1 MGMAKDR
8 HKAKQP
14 LERKNGILLVVSIL
28 LIVGAVL
35 LAGYTSVMNWTPL
48 AEVEET
54 VNSEGSTIQGSVAT
68 IDEDIKTPESAAG
81 RVVNFLVAGI
91 DYNTTDITAGVS
103 RGKLTDV
110 IMVVQID
117 LETGSVSALQ
127 IPRDTW
133 VGTNVSSTGKINAV
147 YALSGIDGLA
157 EVIYDRL
164 LIPIDHYV
172 TVDMDGF
179 IAIVDAIGGI
189 TIDIDE
195 TFTLEGVTFTPGTRT
210 LSGIEA
216 EKFVRERHNRQGGD
230 IGRINAQR
238 KFLAAMLSEMKT
250 LSASELTSLA
260 SIVMQN
266 VTTDLSVGT
275 ALSLVQE
282 ILKMDTDNMS
292 FYMLPGQTATAYNG
306 QSIWSAHKDELAA
319 VLNDNFRPYSDKVP
333 AENLPIE
340 EVANSVDYYDDN
352 SATVTDIL
360 EGNDGEEDNAA

>member
-1 MGMAKDR
+1 MAKDK
-8 HKAKQP
+8 HKVKPPIGRA
-14 LERKNGILLVVSIL
+14 NGILLVVSIL

-35 LAGYTSVMNWTPL
+35 VAGYTSIMNWTPL

-54 VNSEGSTIQGSVAT
+54 VNSDGSTVQGSVAT
-68 IDEDIKTPESAAG
+68 IDEDIKTPESEAG

-91 DYNTTDITAGVS
+91 DYNTTDATAGVS

-133 VGTNVSSTGKINAV
+133 VGTNVSATGKINAV
-147 YALSGIDGLA
+147 YGLSGIDGLA

-179 IAIVDAIGGI
+179 IAIVDAIGGVTI
-189 TIDIDE
+189 TIDE
-195 TFTLEGVTFTPGTRT
+195 TFTLEGVTFTPGTHT

-216 EKFVRERHNRQGGD
+216 EKFVRERHSRSGGD

-238 KFLAAMLSEMKT
+238 QFLAALFSEMKD

-260 SIVMQN
+260 SVVMQN

-282 ILKMDTDNMS
+282 ILTMDTDNMS

-319 VLNDNFRPYSDKVP
+319 ILNEHFRPYSDKVP

-340 EVANSVDYYDDN
+340 EVANTVDYYDDN

>member
-1 MGMAKDR
+1 M
-8 HKAKQP
+8 
-14 LERKNGILLVVSIL
+14 ERKNSILLVISIL
-28 LIVGAVL
+28 LIVGSVL

-48 AEVEET
+48 AEVEES
-54 VNSEGSTIQGSVAT
+54 VNSAGETVQGGTAT
-68 IDEDIKTPESAAG
+68 LDEDIKTPASYAG
-81 RVVNFLVAGI
+81 QVVNFLVAGI
-91 DYNTTDITAGVS
+91 DYNTTDATAGVS

-110 IMVVQID
+110 LMVVQID
-117 LETGSVSALQ
+117 LENGSVSALQ

-147 YALSGIDGLA
+147 YALSGIDGVA
-157 EVIYDRL
+157 EVIYDRM

-179 IAIVDAIGGI
+179 IAIVDAIGGV

-195 TFTLEGVTFTPGTRT
+195 TFTLEGVTFTPGTHT

-216 EKFVRERHNRQGGD
+216 EKFVRERHSRSGGD

-238 KFLAAMLSEMKT
+238 QFLAAMLSEMKT

-292 FYMLPGQTATAYNG
+292 FYMVPGQTGTAYNG
-306 QSIWSAHKDELAA
+306 QSIWSAHKEELAA
-319 VLNDNFRPYSDKVP
+319 VLNDHFRPYSEKVP
-333 AENLPIE
+333 AENLGIE
-340 EVANSVDYYDDN
+340 EIANSTDIYDDN

-360 EGNDGEEDNAA
+360 EGDDEEQEDNAA